1 MDAPVTLG
9 GTGTSSAVA
18 KGVDPRTTTF
28 PPSLVAVLLCVV
40 GVGLVGCWGV
50 GGWWLVV
57 CLVVGLCWLGSSVPS
72 FVEVWLVWGGQ
83 SDLKEVW
90 LVVLC
95 GWVVLFLLPSSYVSV
110 WATFGL
116 ILVMGFCIACLGV
129 SGM

>member
-90 LVVLC
+90 LVGCFVSPS
-95 GWVVLFLLPSSYVSV
+95 FLLCICMGYFWFDPCH
-110 WATFGL
+110 G
-116 ILVMGFCIACLGV
+116 ILYSIA
-129 SGM
+129 